1 MTQIIFY
8 SSAPL
13 RVENTLFTLI
23 EKSLEKGYKSL
34 LLFLDKENCSA
45 IDEKLWT
52 YKQNSF
58 LPHSSEDE
66 EISNEIDIP
75 IYLSTKNENPYK
87 AELLFSIDGFLPDNI
102 NNFERLI
109 IIIDVNDKVLLE
121 EYRKYYLDIKK
132 DFEDI
137 VFYKSNDDG
146 KWIEEN
152 FMR

>member
-1 MTQIIFY
+1 MTKIIFY

-13 RVENTLFTLI
+13 QVENTLFTLI
-23 EKSLEKGYKSL
+23 EKSIEKGYKCL
-34 LLFLDKENCSA
+34 FFLDKEKCSM

-52 YKQNSF
+52 HKQNSF
-58 LPHSSEDE
+58 LPHLSEDE
-66 EISNEIDIP
+66 EISDDLDIP
-75 IYLSTKNENPYK
+75 IYLSTKNENPYE

-102 NNFERLI
+102 NNFERVV
-109 IIIDVNDKVLLE
+109 IIIDANDKILLE
-121 EYRKYYLDIKK
+121 KYKKYYLDVNK

-137 VFYKSNDDG
+137 VFYKSDDNG

>member
-13 RVENTLFTLI
+13 QVENTLFTLI
-23 EKSLEKGYKSL
+23 EKSLEKGLKSL
-34 LLFLDKENCSA
+34 LLFLDKEKCSV

-58 LPHSSEDE
+58 LPHLSEDE
-66 EISNEIDIP
+66 EISDEVDIP
-75 IYLSTKNENPYK
+75 IYLSTKNENPYE
-87 AELLFSIDGFLPDNI
+87 AELLFSIDGSIPDNI
-102 NNFERLI
+102 NNLERI
-109 IIIDVNDKVLLE
+109 IIVIDANDKILLE
-121 EYRKYYLDIKK
+121 KYKKYYLDINK

-137 VFYKSNDDG
+137 VFYKSNDNG

>member
-1 MTQIIFY
+1 VTQIIFY

-13 RVENTLFTLI
+13 QVENTLFTLI

-34 LLFLDKENCSA
+34 LLFLDKEKCSE

-58 LPHSSEDE
+58 LPHLSEDE

-75 IYLSTKNENPYK
+75 IYLTTKNENPYE
-87 AELLFSIDGFLPDNI
+87 AELLFSIDGSIPDNI
-102 NNFERLI
+102 NNLERLI
-109 IIIDVNDKVLLE
+109 IIIDANDKILLE
-121 EYRKYYLDIKK
+121 KYKKYYLDINKK
-132 DFEDI
+132 FEDI
-137 VFYKSNDDG
+137 VFYKSDDDG

>member
-13 RVENTLFTLI
+13 QVENTLFALI
-23 EKSLEKGYKSL
+23 EKSIEKGYKSL
-34 LLFLDKENCSA
+34 LLFLDKEKCSM

-58 LPHSSEDE
+58 LPHLSEDE
-66 EISNEIDIP
+66 EISNEVDIP
-75 IYLSTKNENPYK
+75 IYLSTKNENPYE

-102 NNFERLI
+102 NNFERVI
-109 IIIDVNDKVLLE
+109 IIIDTNDKILLE
-121 EYRKYYLDIKK
+121 KYKKYYLDINK

-137 VFYKSNDDG
+137 VFINPMIMVNGLK
-146 KWIEEN
+146 KIL
-152 FMR
+152 

>member
-23 EKSLEKGYKSL
+23 EKSLEKGFKSL

-58 LPHSSEDE
+58 LPHLSECE

-75 IYLSTKNENPYK
+75 IYLTTKNENPYE
-87 AELLFSIDGFLPDNI
+87 AELLFSIDGSIPDNI
-102 NNFERLI
+102 NNLERLI
-109 IIIDVNDKVLLE
+109 IIIDANDKILLE
-121 EYRKYYLDIKK
+121 KYKKYYLDINKK
-132 DFEDI
+132 FEDI
-137 VFYKSNDDG
+137 VFYKSDDDG

>member
-1 MTQIIFY
+1 M
-8 SSAPL
+8 
-13 RVENTLFTLI
+13 
-23 EKSLEKGYKSL
+23 
-34 LLFLDKENCSA
+34 

-52 YKQNSF
+52 HKQNSF
-58 LPHSSEDE
+58 LPHLSEDE
-66 EISNEIDIP
+66 EISDELDIP

-102 NNFERLI
+102 NNFERVV
-109 IIIDVNDKVLLE
+109 IIIDANDKILLE
-121 EYRKYYLDIKK
+121 KYKKYYLDVNK

-137 VFYKSNDDG
+137 VFYKSDDNG